1 MPNHF
6 DKAFAAA
13 CTLLAAEEERAVT
26 PFGKRDELSRTI
38 RAETARLE
46 RLTERDREMT
56 WLLARYLDEHGGKLQ
71 SYQDFATWC
80 GDMLNNLDQREQQGR
95 LNDAERKTLA
105 ALNKLTGLDLR
116 TIQYWLQRQYGAR
129 GEPGK
134 PGRPTTGPAPTCL

>member
-1 MPNHF
+1 VSGASKVPTHF

-13 CTLLAAEEERAVT
+13 CTLFAAEEQRAVT

-38 RAETARLE
+38 RAETAKLE

-56 WLLARYLDEHGGKLQ
+56 QLLTNYLRQHGGAMR
-71 SYQDFATWC
+71 SYQDFADWC
-80 GDMLNNLDQREQQGR
+80 AGQG
-95 LNDAERKTLA
+95 
-105 ALNKLTGLDLR
+105 KLTGIDLR

-134 PGRPTTGPAPTCL
+134 PGRPTTGPAPTSIKLPMPIKLNRFGFFLIV

>member
-1 MPNHF
+1 VPNHF

-38 RAETARLE
+38 RAATAKLK

-56 WLLARYLDEHGGKLQ
+56 PLLTNYLRQHGGAMR
-71 SYQDFATWC
+71 SYQHFHDWC
-80 GDMLNNLDQREQQGR
+80 ADQG
-95 LNDAERKTLA
+95 
-105 ALNKLTGLDLR
+105 KLTEIDLR